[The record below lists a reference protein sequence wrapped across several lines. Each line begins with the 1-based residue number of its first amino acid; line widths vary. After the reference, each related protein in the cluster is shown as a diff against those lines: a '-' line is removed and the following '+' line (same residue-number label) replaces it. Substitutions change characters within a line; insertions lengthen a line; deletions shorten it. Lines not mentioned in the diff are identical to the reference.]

1 MIDALADDL
10 PDFSQANRTCCFLHI
25 VNLIAKTLLK
35 QFDVPGKQAEDVA
48 NEAER
53 LLLKLV
59 KDIDIEEMMT
69 RLDTAN
75 KSEGDNDDDED
86 NVKGWVDEM
95 KLLSEE
101 ERKNLGEHIAPVR
114 LVLVTYHPS

>member
-1 MIDALADDL
+1 MPLHEFRTLTHHNTQILSVTCNNASCNDTMIDALADDL
-10 PDFSQANRTCCFLHI
+10 PDFSQANRTRCFLHI
-25 VNLIAKTLLK
+25 VNLIEKTLLK

-53 LLLKLV
+53 LLLKLA

-75 KSEGDNDDDED
+75 KSEGD
-86 NVKGWVDEM
+86 
-95 KLLSEE
+95 
-101 ERKNLGEHIAPVR
+101 
-114 LVLVTYHPS
+114 